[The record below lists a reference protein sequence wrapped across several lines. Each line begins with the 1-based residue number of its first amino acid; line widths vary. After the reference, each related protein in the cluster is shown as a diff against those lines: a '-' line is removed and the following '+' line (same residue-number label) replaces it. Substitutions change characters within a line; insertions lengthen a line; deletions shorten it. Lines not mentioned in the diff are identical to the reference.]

1 VLESFAGDEYKFV
14 LPYGFDVVAYDPTHP
29 GAIADEVEFI
39 LMMPVQGV
47 VEFILVPL
55 YDVEAIFVGKAG
67 DFG

>member
-1 VLESFAGDEYKFV
+1 MLEAFAGNEHKFV

-29 GAIADEVEFI
+29 GAIADEVQFI
-39 LMMPVQGV
+39 LMMPVQGI

-55 YDVEAIFVGKAG
+55 HDVEAIFVGKTG